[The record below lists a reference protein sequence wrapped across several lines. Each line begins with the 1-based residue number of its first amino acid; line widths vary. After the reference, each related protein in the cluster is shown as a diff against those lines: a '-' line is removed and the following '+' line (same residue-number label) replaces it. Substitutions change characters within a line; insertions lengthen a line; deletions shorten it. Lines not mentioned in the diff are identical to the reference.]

1 MEATLQGLSAEI
13 SDGDAAL
20 RWTSHWAYSQL
31 VMLWTAP
38 ATGIEV
44 PNCGCC

>member
-1 MEATLQGLSAEI
+1 MKRSSIALQITGE
-13 SDGDAAL
+13 
-20 RWTSHWAYSQL
+20 HWRHQCPL

-44 PNCGCC
+44 PNWGCC